1 MNFVIITH
9 VQHIKENSKY
19 YGYAPYVREMN
30 IWLKYVDK
38 VTVVAPIETTKLDNI
53 HLAYQH
59 KNLKFTEVSN
69 FNTTSFLNSLRTLLK
84 LPAILW
90 TIFLAMKKA
99 DHIHLRCPGNMGL
112 LGCFVQILF
121 PRTTKTAK
129 YAGNWD
135 PNAKQPIS
143 YKIQKWI
150 LNNTFL
156 TKNMQVLVYGEWEG
170 SSKNIKPFFTA
181 TYSEAIK
188 EPILPR
194 SLKQKIN
201 FVFVGT
207 LSIGKMPL
215 YAIQLVENL
224 KMLGVDVQLNLFGDG
239 ILRNELEKYIE
250 SNNLAAYI
258 FLKGNQNKESIEQAY
273 KESHFLILASKSE
286 GWPKVVAEAMF
297 WGSLPLTTNVS
308 CVNYMID
315 SENRGKLLSLQL
327 EKDTQ
332 LVYDLIQNEAQYFKM
347 CIEARNWSQH
357 FTTEYFENEIIK
369 LLAVS

>member
-9 VQHIKENSKY
+9 VQHIKENSKF

-30 IWLKYVDK
+30 IWLKYVDQ
-38 VTVVAPIETTKLDNI
+38 VTVVAPIEKSKLDNI

-59 KNLKFTEVSN
+59 KNLIFKEVSN
-69 FNTTSFLNSLRTLLK
+69 FNVTSVINSLRTLLK
-84 LPAILW
+84 LPSILW
-90 TIFLAMKKA
+90 AIFLAMKNA

-121 PRTTKTAK
+121 PNTPKTAK

-135 PNAKQPIS
+135 PNANQPFS
-143 YKIQKWI
+143 YKMQKWI

-156 TKNMQVLVYGEWEG
+156 TKNMQVMTYGKWEG

-181 TYSEAIK
+181 TYSEIKK

-194 SLKQKIN
+194 SLKDKIN

-207 LSIGKMPL
+207 LSVGKKPL
-215 YAIQLVENL
+215 YAIKLVENL
-224 KMLGVDVQLNLFGDG
+224 KRLGLDVKLSLFGDG
-239 ILRNELEKYIE
+239 VLRNELEKYIE
-250 SNNLAAYI
+250 SNQLKNYI
-258 FLKGNQNKESIEQAY
+258 FLKGNQNKEVIEQAY
-273 KESHFLILASKSE
+273 KESHFLILASQSE

-297 WGSLPLTTNVS
+297 WASLPLTTNIS

-315 SENRGKLLSLQL
+315 NENRGKLLSLHI
-327 EKDTQ
+327 EEDTQ
-332 LVYDLIQNEAQYFKM
+332 LVLDLIQNEARYLKM
-347 CIEARNWSQH
+347 CTDARNWSQD
-357 FTTEYFENEIIK
+357 FTTEYFENEITK
-369 LLAVS
+369 LLGV

>member
-9 VQHIKENSKY
+9 VPHIKENSKY
-19 YGYAPYVREMN
+19 FGYAPYIGEMN
-30 IWLKYVDK
+30 IWLKYVDE
-38 VTVVAPIETTKLDNI
+38 VTVVAPIEKSKLDNI
-53 HLAYQH
+53 HLAYHH
-59 KNLKFTEVSN
+59 KNLKFQEVSN
-69 FNTTSFLNSLRTLLK
+69 FNTTSFFNSLRTLFK
-84 LPAILW
+84 LPSIVW

-121 PRTTKTAK
+121 PKTPKTAK

-135 PNAKQPIS
+135 PNAKQPIT

-156 TKNMQVLVYGEWEG
+156 TKNMKVMAYGKWEG
-170 SSKNIKPFFTA
+170 SSKNIKSFFTA
-181 TYSEAIK
+181 TYSDTKK
-188 EPILPR
+188 ELIFPR
-194 SLKQKIN
+194 SLKQKIS

-224 KMLGVDVQLNLFGDG
+224 QKMNIDVQLNLFGDG
-239 ILRNELEKYIE
+239 VLRVDLEKYIE
-250 SNNLAAYI
+250 SNKLAPFV
-258 FLKGNQNKESIEQAY
+258 FLKGNQNKECIEQAY
-273 KESHFLILASKSE
+273 KESHFLILPSKSE

-315 SENRGKLLSLQL
+315 NESRGKLLNLRL
-327 EKDTQ
+327 EEDTQ
-332 LVYDLIQNEAQYFKM
+332 HILDLIRNEANYLKM
-347 CIEARNWSQH
+347 CIAARDWSQQY
-357 FTTEYFENEIIK
+357 TTEYFENEIVK

>member
-30 IWLKYVDK
+30 IWLKYVDQ
-38 VTVVAPIETTKLDNI
+38 VTVVAPIEKIKLDNI
-53 HLAYQH
+53 HLNYQY
-59 KNLKFTEVSN
+59 KNIKFKEVPN
-69 FNTTSFLNSLRTLLK
+69 FNTTSFFNLFKTLFK
-84 LPAILW
+84 LPSVLW

-112 LGCFVQILF
+112 LGCLVQILF
-121 PRTTKTAK
+121 PNTPKTAK

-135 PNAKQPIS
+135 PNAKQPFS
-143 YKIQKWI
+143 YKIQKRI

-181 TYSEAIK
+181 TYSETKK
-188 EPILPR
+188 EGILPR

-207 LSIGKMPL
+207 LSIGKKPL

-224 KMLGVDVQLNLFGDG
+224 KKMGVAVQLDLFGDG
-239 ILRNELEKYIE
+239 VLRTELEKYIV
-250 SNNLAAYI
+250 SHQLAGYI
-258 FLKGNQNKESIEQAY
+258 FLKGNQSKEVIEQAY
-273 KESHFLILASKSE
+273 KESHFLVLASKSE

-297 WGSLPLTTNVS
+297 WGCLPLTTNVS
-308 CVNYMID
+308 CVNYMIGNG
-315 SENRGKLLSLQL
+315 SRGKLLDLNL
-327 EKDTQ
+327 EVDTQ
-332 LVYDLIQNEAQYFKM
+332 LVFDILHNEAQYLKM
-347 CIEARNWSQH
+347 CMEARDWSQH
-357 FTTEYFENEIIK
+357 YTTEYFESEIVK

>member
-9 VQHIKENSKY
+9 VQHIKENSKF

-30 IWLKYVDK
+30 IWLKYVHN
-38 VTVVAPIETTKLDNI
+38 VTVVAPIEKGKLDNI

-59 KNLKFTEVSN
+59 KKIDFREVSD
-69 FNTTSFLNSLRTLLK
+69 FSITSIGKSFQTLFKIPL
-84 LPAILW
+84 ILF
-90 TIFLAMKKA
+90 TIFTAMKKA

-112 LGCFVQILF
+112 LACVVQILF
-121 PRTTKTAK
+121 PNTPKTAK

-135 PNAKQPIS
+135 PKAKQPFT

-150 LNNTFL
+150 LDNTFL
-156 TKNMQVLVYGEWEG
+156 TRNMQVLVYGKWEG

-181 TYSEAIK
+181 TYSETK
-188 EPILPR
+188 RELVTPR
-194 SLKQKIN
+194 SLKQKIS

-207 LSIGKMPL
+207 LSVGKMPL

-224 KMLGVDVQLNLFGDG
+224 YKLGIDVQLNVFGDG
-239 ILRNELEKYIE
+239 ALRIELENYIAT
-250 SNNLAAYI
+250 NNLKDFI
-258 FLKGNQNKESIEQAY
+258 FIKGNQNKDVIEQAY

-297 WGSLPLTTNVS
+297 WGCLPLTTNVS

-315 SENRGKLLSLQL
+315 SENRGRLLSLQL
-327 EKDTQ
+327 DEDTQ
-332 LVYDLIQNEAQYFKM
+332 MVSDLIKNKALYLNM
-347 CIEARNWSQH
+347 CINARDWSQH
-357 FTTEYFENEIIK
+357 FTTEYFENEITK
-369 LLAVS
+369 LLGV

>member
-9 VQHIKENSKY
+9 VQHIKEHSKY
-19 YGYAPYVREMN
+19 FGYAPYVREMN

-38 VTVVAPIETTKLDNI
+38 VTVVAPIEKTKLDNI

-59 KNLKFTEVSN
+59 ENIKFKEVSN
-69 FNTTSFLNSLRTLLK
+69 FNVTSFSNSLHALFK
-84 LPAILW
+84 LPSLLW
-90 TIFLAMKKA
+90 IIFLVMKNA

-112 LGCFVQILF
+112 LGCLVQILF
-121 PRTTKTAK
+121 PNTPKTAK

-135 PNAKQPIS
+135 PNAKQPFS
-143 YKIQKWI
+143 YKVQKWI

-181 TYSEAIK
+181 TYSETKK

-194 SLKQKIN
+194 PLQQKIN

-207 LSIGKMPL
+207 LSIGKKPL

-224 KMLGVDVQLNLFGDG
+224 KKMGVAVQLDLFGDG
-239 ILRNELEKYIE
+239 VLRTELEKYIE
-250 SNNLAAYI
+250 SNKLKNFI
-258 FLKGNQNKESIEQAY
+258 FLKGNQSKEVIEQAY

-297 WGSLPLTTNVS
+297 WGCLPLTTNVS
-308 CVNYMID
+308 CVNYMIGNG
-315 SENRGKLLSLQL
+315 NRGKLLDLNL
-327 EKDTQ
+327 EDDTQ
-332 LVYDLIQNEAQYFKM
+332 LVFDMLHNEAQYLKM
-347 CIEARNWSQH
+347 CMEARDWSQH
-357 FTTEYFENEIIK
+357 YTIEYFESEIVK